1 MADKKLPR
9 LHELVAVRPNLKTQ
23 AAKTVTD
30 LANTF
35 EKKQHHFTAKVKTFT
50 PFGETAEPSKTEEE
64 LKLQTTAHKELA
76 WVKGYIV
83 KSIDAHLHVALGN
96 MKATGD
102 VVLEDGTVLAERVPA
117 STLLELEDYL
127 EELRSFASKIPTL
140 DPAKGFKPD
149 TDAGDG
155 VYVAREVEKTRTL
168 AQKKVY
174 TLAPPTDK
182 HPAQAQ
188 LVDEQVP
195 VGTIREKEWSS
206 MLTPAEKGDILDRF
220 EQLVRA
226 VKRARSRANEVEV
239 DTSAKIG
246 EKLIG
251 YAFGL

>member
-1 MADKKLPR
+1 MAQPK

-23 AAKTVTD
+23 ATKTVTD

-50 PFGETAEPSKTEEE
+50 PYGEDVQEKVEEE
-64 LKLQTTAHKELA
+64 LKLQTTARKELA
-76 WVKGYIV
+76 WVKGYIA
-83 KSIDAHLHVALGN
+83 KSIDAHLHVAVGN
-96 MKATGD
+96 TNAFGD
-102 VVLEDGTVLAERVPA
+102 IVLEDGQALATHVPA
-117 STLLELEDYL
+117 STLLDLEDYL
-127 EELRSFASKIPTL
+127 EELRGFAAKIPTL

-149 TDAGDG
+149 TEAGDG

-188 LVDEQVP
+188 LVEEQVP
-195 VGTIREKEWSS
+195 IGTMREREWAS

-220 EQLVRA
+220 EKLVRA
-226 VKRARSRANEVEV
+226 VKRARARANETEV
-239 DTSAKIG
+239 DVSAKIG
-246 EKLIG
+246 DALIS
-251 YAFGL
+251 YAFGV